1 MVKIIK
7 KPDTNNN
14 GQAKPTTPEQ
24 NGQLGAGVKPGTANP
39 DQNTEVTTPNENGNP
54 KPGTDQNLEMAK
66 LVETLAEILVQTKI
80 LKLVETL
87 DEILVKTKV
96 VKLVETLATL
106 IVITNKLLLTMR
118 LKLQMVQKI
127 NLNYRKLD

>member
-1 MVKIIK
+1 MKTVILNLVLIK
-7 KPDTNNN
+7 
-14 GQAKPTTPEQ
+14 
-24 NGQLGAGVKPGTANP
+24 
-39 DQNTEVTTPNENGNP
+39 
-54 KPGTDQNLEMAK
+54 NLEMAK